1 MRVLLFDYSVAG
13 HHLEYIH
20 HLYQFFSQDLDDE
33 FYFVLPANFNDE
45 KSIYEWN
52 NAPNIHIIAIDDN
65 ELATTNSGGSL
76 HNSYKRVKLLRRYV
90 KDLCPDSVFL
100 IVLMAFMPFL
110 LFMLPKGVKVSG
122 IVYKIYLYRWK
133 SSSLFKKCI
142 NVINYVLI
150 VKSATLA
157 KVFILNDRSAASY
170 LNRKYHTTKFVFLTD
185 PFNDIGYRGKD
196 VRSEYGISPKDKV
209 YLHFGGL
216 AKRKGTLDIIEA
228 IRDLPD
234 TQVKNKV
241 FIFAGKANKDI
252 RDDFSLQTKELK
264 KAGRNVVVIDHYCS
278 NELLNDLC
286 ASSNYIL
293 CPYKETDLSSG
304 LLSYSALY
312 KIPVIGP
319 KDGLIGKLI
328 RRYHLGMGL
337 ESITTKSI
345 SQAICYPDCVQG
357 SNRFFLYFSLLSI
370 KSFCDI
376 IMINVKE

>member
-1 MRVLLFDYSVAG
+1 MRVLLFDFSVAG

-52 NAPNIHIIAIDDN
+52 NAPNIHILAIDDN
-65 ELATTNSGGSL
+65 ELVTTNSGGSL

-90 KDLCPDSVFL
+90 KDLCPDRVFL

-110 LFMLPKGVKVSG
+110 FFMLPKGVKVSG
-122 IVYKIYLYRWK
+122 IIYKIYLYRWK
-133 SSSLFKKCI
+133 SSSLLKKCI
-142 NVINYVLI
+142 DVINYVLI
-150 VKSATLA
+150 AKSATLA
-157 KVFILNDRSAASY
+157 KVFILNDRSSASY

-196 VRSEYGISPKDKV
+196 VRSEYGISPEDVV

-216 AKRKGTLDIIEA
+216 SKRKGTIDILSA
-228 IRDLPD
+228 IKKLSIKQ
-234 TQVKNKV
+234 TEKMTFV
-241 FIFAGKANKDI
+241 FAGIPQKGI
-252 RDDFSLQTKELK
+252 RSEYNSIISALK
-264 KAGRNVVVIDHYCS
+264 MQGRKIVSIDEYCS

-304 LLSYSALY
+304 VLAYAAFY
-312 KIPVIGP
+312 QKPVIGP
-319 KDGLIGKLI
+319 QSGLIGKLI
-328 RRYHLGMGL
+328 RRYHLGMML
-337 ESITTKSI
+337 PIISPLSL
-345 SQAICYPDCVQG
+345 SQAI
-357 SNRFFLYFSLLSI
+357 SNPVAYEDEGRQIGYANQLAMSFFCQTIL
-370 KSFCDI
+370 KHTKD
-376 IMINVKE
+376 